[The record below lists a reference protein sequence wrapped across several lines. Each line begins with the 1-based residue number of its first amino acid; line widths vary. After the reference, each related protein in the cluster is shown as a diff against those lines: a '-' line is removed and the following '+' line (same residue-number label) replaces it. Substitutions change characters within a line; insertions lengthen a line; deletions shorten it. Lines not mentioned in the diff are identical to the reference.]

1 MTQKKMNLGI
11 PVNITK
17 RGNMEA
23 FVSLGKCLYLIK
35 HNHTFTCM
43 NVDMYPNF
51 EHSKNSFYT
60 INLAVISKARH
71 AD

>member
-1 MTQKKMNLGI
+1 
-11 PVNITK
+11 
-17 RGNMEA
+17 MEA
-23 FVSLGKCLYLIK
+23 FVSFGKCLYLIK

-51 EHSKNSFYT
+51 EHSKNGFYT